1 MPRLLPTCL
10 LLLVALAVCRTPAL
24 AQRTRVHGVV
34 ADARTGDPLAW
45 ANVGFSGAHEGT
57 RTDSLGRF
65 VLWSEEHRDSLQVT
79 MTGYRTLHLALPKGG
94 EADLFLELEPST
106 ELLDEV
112 RVRPGENPAFAIL
125 RNVVARKPVN
135 APAAA
140 AYRMELYHRVRFD
153 LNHFTDRIKRNILL
167 RPFDF
172 LWEGIDTTA
181 EGVRYL
187 PMLLTERHE
196 RRYHRPVPSTMRT
209 VLLGSRT
216 SKFFRARRIMEF
228 VQDMYVEPD
237 IYQDHMLILDRSF
250 PSPINDH
257 FQRAYRYLLHE
268 GLEPCAGRVCHRI
281 SFRPR
286 MDADAAFTGE
296 MLIDTAS
303 FAVVRVDL
311 AFSIAANVNF
321 VRHYRI
327 RQFHAPEPG
336 GPWFMRRSEVL
347 ADFTVIENDADLTG
361 FFGRKLSV
369 VRHIALGSPPDAVF
383 RQADPPEPD
392 LDSAYHRDDRY
403 WQAVRAEP
411 LGPEEEQ
418 VVRMVDR
425 MNTDPRWKRREALL
439 HLLAEGWL
447 PLGGIDV
454 GNVFTFVSHNRV
466 EGWRGK
472 FGLRT
477 TERLARGWGAAG
489 HLAYGV
495 DDVRFKGAASVWWR
509 PSDARNGRPWGLGMD
524 LWDDLVQPG
533 RSPGLLPLDHAL
545 TSLVRLSGADPRWYR
560 SLLEGHVEH
569 RGTQGLSARLAFF
582 GERLADADGPL
593 PMLHAGDTLSWR
605 SVALSGLRLSL
616 RWSPGAPGGT
626 AVFDQMHKGL
636 FAPRRPTVALE
647 ATFGADGLWG
657 GQVDLARVK
666 LRMEHRQRA
675 GRWGYLDLLVEGG
688 ALSGAV
694 PYLLLFHPHAN
705 PLLFNEAR
713 SFNLMN
719 QMEFAADHYA
729 LLHVEHHLEGFL
741 LNRVPLLGRIKLREF
756 VFARAFVGGLR
767 AENREGPVP
776 LPNGLAAPDGPYV
789 EVGFGL
795 ENILKVARV
804 DLVWRLTP
812 LDRPDA
818 LPFIVKP
825 SFHFKF

>member
-1 MPRLLPTCL
+1 MPRPLLPGL
-10 LLLVALAVCRTPAL
+10 LLLVALMLCGGMAQ

-45 ANVGFSGAHEGT
+45 ANVGFPGAAEAT

-65 VLWSEEHRDSLQVT
+65 LLLADGRRDSLQVT
-79 MTGYRTLHLALPKGG
+79 MTGYRTLRLALAAGG
-94 EADLFLELEPST
+94 EADLFLELEPDT

-125 RNVVARKPVN
+125 RQVVARKPVN

-216 SKFFRARRIMEF
+216 AKFFRARRIMEF

-237 IYQDHMLILDRSF
+237 IYQDHVLILDRGF

-257 FQRAYRYLLHE
+257 FQRAYRYLLHDS
-268 GLEPCAGRVCHRI
+268 LVPCSGYVCHRI

-286 MDADAAFTGE
+286 VEADAAFTGE

-327 RQFHAPEPG
+327 RQYHAPAPG
-336 GPWFMRRSEVL
+336 GPWFMRRSELL

-361 FFGRKLSV
+361 FYGRKLSV
-369 VRHIALGSPPDAVF
+369 VRDLAVGQPPDEAF
-383 RQADPPEPD
+383 LREATPDPD
-392 LDSAYHRDDRY
+392 LDSAYHRDDGY
-403 WQAVRAEP
+403 WQAVRPEP
-411 LGPEEEQ
+411 LGVEEQQ

-425 MNTDPRWKRREALL
+425 MNADPRWKRREALL

-447 PLGGIDV
+447 PLGAIDV
-454 GNVFTFVSHNRV
+454 GNVFTFASHNRV

-495 DDVRFKGAASVWWR
+495 DDARFKGAASVWWR
-509 PSDARNGRPWGLGMD
+509 PRDARRRRPWGGGLD
-524 LWDDLVQPG
+524 LWDDLMQPG

-560 SLLEGHVEH
+560 RLLEGHVEH
-569 RGTQGLSARLAFF
+569 RGLLGTAARVAFF
-582 GERLADADGPL
+582 HERLADADGSWPL
-593 PMLHAGDTLSWR
+593 LRAGDTLAWPT
-605 SVALSGLRLSL
+605 VALSGVRLSL
-616 RWSPGAPGGT
+616 RWSPDAPGGT
-626 AVFDQMHKGL
+626 AVFDQERKGL
-636 FAPRRPTVALE
+636 FAPQRPTVALE
-647 ATFGADGLWG
+647 ATFGADGLWD
-657 GQVDLARVK
+657 GQVDMARVK
-666 LRMEHRQRA
+666 LRFEHRQRA
-675 GRWGYLDLLVEGG
+675 GRWGYLDLLAEGG
-688 ALSGAV
+688 ALAGAV
-694 PYLLLFHPHAN
+694 PYPLLFHPHAN

-719 QMEFAADHYA
+719 QMEFTADRYA
-729 LLHVEHHLEGFL
+729 LVHVEHHLEGFL

-756 VFARAFVGGLR
+756 VFARAFVGALR
-767 AENREGPVP
+767 AENRHGSVP
-776 LPNGLAAPDGPYV
+776 LPDGLTAPDGPYV

-804 DLVWRLTP
+804 DLVWRLTQ

-818 LPFIVKP
+818 LPFVVKP